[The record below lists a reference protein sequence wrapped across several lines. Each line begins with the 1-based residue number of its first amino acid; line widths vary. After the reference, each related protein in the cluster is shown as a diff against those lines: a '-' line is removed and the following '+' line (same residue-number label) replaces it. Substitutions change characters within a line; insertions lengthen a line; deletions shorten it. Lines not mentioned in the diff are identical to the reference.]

1 MASNFSVYTG
11 DLFGLIL
18 QVFLFLGSL
27 VVVLGASELLG
38 RGLDRLGSRLS
49 LSDEVLGMLTALGA
63 DSPEIAS
70 AVVALLSGQ
79 RDLGVGIVLGSNLFN
94 LAALLGLSALIA
106 GEVAAP
112 VAGTLLNGVV
122 AVAVT
127 LVAGC
132 LVGGLVTPAVS
143 GFLLLLIVLPYLYVV
158 VSGRSNLEFLPLPA
172 SWKLLLATSGWDAR
186 IESASIGQQNREQP
200 KEDNP
205 DLGSGKS
212 WKPVILILPAL
223 AAIVLGSIGL
233 VKSSSAIGS
242 GWLPPAVLG
251 TFVLAS
257 LTGLPNSLTAVR
269 LARKARGAAVIT
281 ETFNSNTINVLVGL
295 TLPALILG
303 VGPHSLLAV
312 VDICWLTFTTV
323 LAVVLTANSA
333 RLTRAQGVVLIG
345 CYVGFAATWA
355 FFFRQ
360 Q

>member
-1 MASNFSVYTG
+1 VASNFSVYTG

-233 VKSSSAIGS
+233 V
-242 GWLPPAVLG
+242 PPAVLG